1 MEFDV
6 IWEKCVSD
14 EWSLIGD
21 SVFFANH
28 GNGFD
33 DTFGENHTG
42 ATFDRIMF
50 ATKPIVVAD
59 HYGEKARR
67 YLYMG
72 MHSIDW

>member
-6 IWEKCVSD
+6 ILGKMRVGRMESHWG
-14 EWSLIGD
+14 LGLL
-21 SVFFANH
+21 ANH

-50 ATKPIVVAD
+50 ATKPIAVAQTIM
-59 HYGEKARR
+59 GKVCR
-67 YLYMG
+67 YPFLHG
-72 MHSIDW
+72 